1 MPWDFFLGK
10 NVDTPTDRDTF
21 LLVNCAFF
29 SQLIIQPTLLKI
41 SCQVKISSQD
51 SEYKNQS
58 SQGLQITCK
67 YVNIV
72 GD

>member
-10 NVDTPTDRDTF
+10 NVDTPTDRDTS

-51 SEYKNQS
+51 SELNIKIKVVGVCRS
-58 SQGLQITCK
+58 H
-67 YVNIV
+67 VNM
-72 GD
+72 